1 VVTHDSICIYH
12 GDCTDSIQQLAVAE
26 QNMLTSTLQKSG
38 CVMWC
43 FVGAAQAGS
52 EDQHQAWKCME
63 DAIAISMLLATCQ
76 SLHGLETLVI
86 KFQHVGTLHQ
96 TVRHHTPRKDP
107 FQDISR
113 IYGHVWFDLQ
123 DLLRNSLSLR

>member
-1 VVTHDSICIYH
+1 MRPEY
-12 GDCTDSIQQLAVAE
+12 
-26 QNMLTSTLQKSG
+26 
-38 CVMWC
+38 VMWC
-43 FVGAAQAGS
+43 VVGAAQAGS

-76 SLHGLETLVI
+76 SMHGLETLII

-96 TVRHHTPRKDP
+96 TVRLHTPRKDP

-113 IYGHVWFDLQ
+113 IYAQVWVHLQ
-123 DLLRNSLSLR
+123 ELLRNSLSLR

>member
-1 VVTHDSICIYH
+1 
-12 GDCTDSIQQLAVAE
+12 
-26 QNMLTSTLQKSG
+26 
-38 CVMWC
+38 
-43 FVGAAQAGS
+43 
-52 EDQHQAWKCME
+52 ME

-76 SLHGLETLVI
+76 SLHGLETLII

-96 TVRHHTPRKDP
+96 TVRLHAPGKDP

-113 IYGHVWFDLQ
+113 IYAQVWVHLQ